1 MGRNRALYSRRL
13 QQANERWP
21 LTARIARFVFSHPDH
36 LLSALGDRSP
46 VEVEGR
52 VLNRGTQALVA
63 LVNRVPPP
71 PPPGS
76 VDPAIMRARLS
87 RTARLIMPIRT
98 DVYVRGRTIPASNG
112 GTSIPIRIY
121 RRFGTGIG
129 AGDRG
134 GEQPPAI
141 VYFHGGGWVT
151 GDLDSHD
158 SLCRLLAVASD
169 CIVVSV
175 DYRLAP
181 EFPFP
186 AAVDDALAA
195 YEWVQRNSA
204 EVGHREGRV
213 GVMGDSAGGNL
224 AAVVAMETRKGD
236 AVPAPVGQGLI
247 YPALDLRLT
256 SGSARS
262 MRQGF
267 LLSTEQM
274 EYFGGCYVPDP
285 SSRENPLVSPL
296 LAGDHRGLAPALVV
310 TAGFDPL
317 RDDGAGYAEAMEK
330 AGVEVEY
337 RCYDDQIH
345 GFMNMGVLPDS
356 FALATE
362 VCDAMG
368 RLIHRSVR
376 AEA

>member
-1 MGRNRALYSRRL
+1 M
-13 QQANERWP
+13 
-21 LTARIARFVFSHPDH
+21 VFSHPDL
-36 LLSALGDRSP
+36 LLSALGERSP

-52 VLNRGTQALVA
+52 VLNRGSQALIA
-63 LVNRVPPP
+63 LLNRMPPP

-76 VDPAIMRARLS
+76 LDPAIARARLT
-87 RTARLIMPIRT
+87 RTARLIMPVRS

-112 GTSIPIRIY
+112 GSSIPIRIY
-121 RRFGTGIG
+121 RRFGSGIG
-129 AGDRG
+129 AGERD
-134 GEQPPAI
+134 GEHPPAI

-158 SLCRLLAVASD
+158 SLCRVLAVASG
-169 CIVVSV
+169 CIVVAV
-175 DYRLAP
+175 GYRLAP

-195 YEWVQRNSA
+195 YEWVHRNSA
-204 EVGHREGRV
+204 EVGHRDGEV

-224 AAVVAMETRKGD
+224 AAVVALETRGAGGG
-236 AVPAPVGQGLI
+236 AVPAPVAQGLI

-262 MRQGF
+262 MARGF

-274 EYFGGCYVPDP
+274 EYFRGCYVADP
-285 SSRENPLVSPL
+285 SSREDPRVSPL

-310 TAGFDPL
+310 TSGFDPL
-317 RDDGAGYAEAMEK
+317 RDDGALYAGAIEK

-337 RCYDDQIH
+337 RCYDDQVH
-345 GFMNMGVLPDS
+345 GFMNVGVLPDS

-368 RLIHRSVR
+368 RLMRRS
-376 AEA
+376 APAGA